1 MYYSP
6 LILALTTGLDVIK
19 LCSMMLALRVI
30 RAPFAT
36 IGDAIQSFLER
47 PDPYTKNLCLLSSHQ
62 AQEWSEA
69 SLKEIEA
76 QRIRAQ
82 RAWTLKQSQQRP
94 KMFTVTAPIWN
105 GVLWPDAVPRPDC
118 ARWIR
123 TFRRWYCVAAKTRWA
138 MFSIL

>member
-1 MYYSP
+1 MWD
-6 LILALTTGLDVIK
+6 LAYNTGLDVIK

-76 QRIRAQ
+76 QR
-82 RAWTLKQSQQRP
+82 AWTLKQSQQRP
-94 KMFTVTAPIWN
+94 KMFAITAPI
-105 GVLWPDAVPRPDC
+105 
-118 ARWIR
+118 
-123 TFRRWYCVAAKTRWA
+123 
-138 MFSIL
+138 